1 MKNKDGKKKNKRAF
15 VDDGRTIYDMS
26 ALNPDGKKQ
35 KEPIGLN
42 RREKLA
48 AIRAAFVVY
57 GRIFLIVLGSFALV
71 AFLMWLW
78 LR

>member
-1 MKNKDGKKKNKRAF
+1 MKNKDAKKKNKRAF

-26 ALNPDGKKQ
+26 VLNPDGKKQ
-35 KEPIGLN
+35 NEPIGLN
-42 RREKLA
+42 RREKFA

-57 GRIFLIVLGSFALV
+57 GRIFLIVLGSFALI